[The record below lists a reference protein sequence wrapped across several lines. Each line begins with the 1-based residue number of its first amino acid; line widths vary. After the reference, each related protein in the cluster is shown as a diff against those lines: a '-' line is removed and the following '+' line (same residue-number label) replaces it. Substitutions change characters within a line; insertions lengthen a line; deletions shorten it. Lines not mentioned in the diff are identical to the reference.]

1 MSDLSKKAQETRKLV
16 LKTPEERAS
25 EKADE
30 VFDWILSY
38 FEKRREVVVSE
49 NSLTFDCFED
59 RISIGFVP
67 KRDYIHS
74 EYDYDEISLQP
85 VTSKISLDFFLE
97 KKKKRIESY
106 EGFNCKPEY
115 TDNPKKKKIIVTI
128 E

>member
-1 MSDLSKKAQETRKLV
+1 MYK
-16 LKTPEERAS
+16 
-25 EKADE
+25 
-30 VFDWILSY
+30 ILHSY
-38 FEKRREVVVSE
+38 IQKNLHFYIDINSEVVVSE

-59 RISIGFVP
+59 RISIGFEP
-67 KRDYIHS
+67 ERDYIHS

-85 VTSKISLDFFLE
+85 VTSKISVDGFLAIL
-97 KKKKRIESY
+97 KARIERE